1 MRLEVASGCGP
12 EVGQVCVRSAH
23 GRERRTRRSY
33 RVPVS
38 RTVDH
43 LRLPSLLMDIQTL
56 TPTRRLG
63 IAIAAAVLVL
73 MGVLALSGPALAAT
87 DDTGSTVTLAAEER
101 ERIPIA
107 PTQRDQFG
115 LLLYG
120 FMALGVLAGGATLR
134 RQLKGDRPQTD
145 GEFRWR

>member
-1 MRLEVASGCGP
+1 MCA
-12 EVGQVCVRSAH
+12 RSAH
-23 GRERRTRRSY
+23 GRERCTRRTCCE
-33 RVPVS
+33 PVS
-38 RTVDH
+38 QTVDH
-43 LRLPSLLMDIQTL
+43 LRLRSLLMDIQTL
-56 TPTRRLG
+56 LPARRLG

-73 MGVLALSGPALAAT
+73 MGVLTLSGPALAAT
-87 DDTGSTVTLAAEER
+87 DDAGSTVTLAAEER

>member
-1 MRLEVASGCGP
+1 MGP
-12 EVGQVCVRSAH
+12 HERH
-23 GRERRTRRSY
+23 GRTHRERRG
-33 RVPVS
+33 PVS

-43 LRLPSLLMDIQTL
+43 VRLRSVLMDIQTL
-56 TPTRRLG
+56 LPARRLG
-63 IAIAAAVLVL
+63 IAIGAAVLVL
-73 MGVLALSGPALAAT
+73 MAVLALAGPALAST
-87 DDTGSTVTLAAEER
+87 DDGSTVTLAAEER

-115 LLLYG
+115 LVLYG
-120 FMALGVLAGGATLR
+120 FMALGVLAGVATLR